1 MHLMI
6 HRVAT
11 NIALLVALINLCFA
25 QGPPDSLLLDHFRP
39 RSIYK
44 VPVTTVEQ
52 AAFPV
57 IDMHS
62 HAYAQSPEEID
73 LWVQNMDAV
82 GIEKTMILSKEV
94 GAAFDSIYA
103 LYAGRY
109 PERFQVWC
117 GLDYSGYDQPGFGP
131 AAVAELERCKQA
143 GATGVGELGDKGRGL
158 VYCDPVKAVGM
169 HLDDSRMDPL
179 LEACGR
185 LELPVAI
192 HVADPIWMYQPMDS
206 TNDGLMN
213 AYSWRLDDQED
224 ILDLP
229 GLITTLENAIRRHP
243 ETTFIAVHFANLSY
257 DLVRLGEL
265 LDRYP
270 NLYADNSARYA
281 ETAPIPRH
289 AAEFYG
295 RYQSRILFGTDMGF
309 DQEMYRVTFRILE
322 THDEHFYE
330 IEQFD
335 YHWPLYGLGLDKKV
349 LKLVYRTNA
358 LKVLGSK

>member
-6 HRVAT
+6 RRVAT
-11 NIALLVALINLCFA
+11 NIALLVALINLCAA

-103 LYAGRY
+103 LYAGQY

-117 GLDYSGYDQPGFGP
+117 GLDYTGYDQPGFGP
-131 AAVAELERCKQA
+131 AAVAELERCKRA

-158 VYCDPVKAVGM
+158 VYSNAAKAFGM
-169 HLDDSRMDPL
+169 HLDDSRLDPL

-224 ILDLP
+224 AGECRPQAP
-229 GLITTLENAIRRHP
+229 GNHVYCGTLC
-243 ETTFIAVHFANLSY
+243 
-257 DLVRLGEL
+257 
-265 LDRYP
+265 
-270 NLYADNSARYA
+270 
-281 ETAPIPRH
+281 
-289 AAEFYG
+289 
-295 RYQSRILFGTDMGF
+295 
-309 DQEMYRVTFRILE
+309 
-322 THDEHFYE
+322 
-330 IEQFD
+330 QF
-335 YHWPLYGLGLDKKV
+335 V
-349 LKLVYRTNA
+349 LRSGVA
-358 LKVLGSK
+358 G

>member
-1 MHLMI
+1 M
-6 HRVAT
+6 VW
-11 NIALLVALINLCFA
+11 LVALVNFCFA
-25 QGPPDSLLLDHFRP
+25 QGPPGSLLLDHFRP

-44 VPVTTVEQ
+44 VPVTTMAQ

-94 GAAFDSIYA
+94 GTAFDSVYA
-103 LYAGRY
+103 LYAGKY

-131 AAVAELERCKQA
+131 AAVAELERCKRA

-158 VYCDPVKAVGM
+158 VYSNTAKAFGM

-185 LELPVAI
+185 LDLPVAI

-229 GLITTLENAIRRHP
+229 GLITTLENAVRRHP

-257 DLVRLGEL
+257 DLNWLGEL

-289 AAEFYG
+289 AAEFY
-295 RYQSRILFGTDMGF
+295 RQYRSRILFGTDMGF

-349 LKLVYRTNA
+349 LKLIYRTNA